1 MLSSRNRS
9 WFHQWNQAPGQELW
23 MMINSRAFLKRPRGL
38 IVGTPAPSTQS
49 IAGREA
55 AATLVAKDGAM
66 RPAQPAK
73 GSRTCTY
80 PEPRSN
86 AKAGSSSKSAA
97 VRSTEPVAEES
108 SSEDGREDTRPIK
121 EEDAQREADSSSKQ
135 NPSIR
140 KQPRH
145 KNARSKRPHAQ
156 GHKQP
161 LPSIEQSEHDPGHAQ
176 SPESDRSSPLS
187 PSPAGM
193 QRSRH
198 PEHDTP
204 DSSLSPEKINFSH
217 LPSQQRFLLEYLQK
231 NITYHHYFF
240 RHDADFFLHN
250 ILIEQALSYEPLL
263 HALVGFAAFQW
274 TVKQPDG
281 KIQDFLGYYNRS
293 VSLLLKSLKSGQPH
307 TDATLLTILQLACIE
322 EYLGDWVNLV
332 GHQKAACSMLT
343 ELYTVE
349 SIMENELRRKLF
361 SWYSRF
367 ELFAG
372 FMSGYDAVLG
382 REWFAMNEQYYIQ
395 QVVVYPED
403 INLKLESAVAS
414 HRVLALDM
422 VSLFAKLPRG
432 AISVP
437 DFQVENE
444 RLAAR
449 IKDWKQSLEPLC
461 VDQRYL
467 VGSFEGAPKPDKD
480 DIVDPYRPGGLFK
493 GPLWTMN
500 FLMMDWLGTN
510 ITHAYQTALLLK
522 QMPPPGLV
530 EMALEICRLFEAIQL
545 YPGNIPG
552 SVLSAQ
558 AGLGV
563 AVLFLPRDE
572 RHTMWCRRKL
582 AIIEAQGYTYPL
594 TLRHKMADTWGIP
607 EIRQWWLPND
617 EGYPPIVRSIR
628 SFIEE
633 RTSKPSSAGDQ
644 DEQESIREMK
654 GLFDKLNVGDGSSKN
669 NDINAKA
676 SHGRRP

>member
-1 MLSSRNRS
+1 ML
-9 WFHQWNQAPGQELW
+9 
-23 MMINSRAFLKRPRGL
+23 NSRAFLKAPRGP
-38 IVGTPAPSTQS
+38 VVEPRAQSTQS
-49 IAGREA
+49 IAGREVVA
-55 AATLVAKDGAM
+55 IPVAKDDAM
-66 RPAQPAK
+66 RHAQRVKVESLFEIYWEAALTRNQGCWK

-97 VRSTEPVAEES
+97 ARATETVAEES
-108 SSEDGREDTRPIK
+108 SSQDEQEETRPIK
-121 EEDAQREADSSSKQ
+121 QEDAHHEAGSSSRPKSG
-135 NPSIR
+135 NR
-140 KQPRH
+140 KQSRH
-145 KNARSKRPHAQ
+145 KDSGSRRPHAQ

-161 LPSIEQSEHDPGHAQ
+161 LPSIEKAEHEPGHAH
-176 SPESDRSSPLS
+176 SPETDRSSPMS
-187 PSPAGM
+187 PSPAEA
-193 QRSRH
+193 QRSH
-198 PEHDTP
+198 HQAHDTP
-204 DSSLSPEKINFSH
+204 DSSLSPEKITFSH
-217 LPSQQRFLLEYLQK
+217 LPPQQRFFLEYLQK

-240 RHDADFFLHN
+240 RHDAGYFLHN

-263 HALVGFAAFQW
+263 HAVVGFAAFQW
-274 TVKQPDG
+274 TITKPDG

-307 TDATLLTILQLACIE
+307 TEATLLTILQLACIE

-343 ELYTVE
+343 ELFTPE
-349 SIMENELRRKLF
+349 SIVENELRRKLF

-382 REWFAMNEQYYIQ
+382 REWFAVNEQYYLN
-395 QVVVYPED
+395 QVILYPED

-437 DFQVENE
+437 DFRVENE

-449 IKDWKQSLEPLC
+449 IKAWKQSLEPLC
-461 VDQRYL
+461 LDQRYL
-467 VGSFEGAPKPDKD
+467 IGSFEGAPERDKD

-510 ITHAYQTALLLK
+510 ITHSYQTALLLK

-530 EMALEICRLFEAIQL
+530 EMALEVCRLFEAIQL
-545 YPGNIPG
+545 YPETMPG

-607 EIRQWWLPND
+607 EIRQWWLPNN

-633 RTSKPSSAGDQ
+633 RTSKISKPGDQ

-654 GLFDKLNVGDGSSKN
+654 GLFDKLNVVGGPSKRY
-669 NDINAKA
+669 DSNASA
-676 SHGRRP
+676 SQGRRS